1 MRAHGNFFFFVPV
14 FVVLWS
20 CSTAPE
26 RPLEIDNIRSLS
38 ESQLEL
44 ANKELDHG
52 NYSDALEMLDE
63 ARRYA
68 VNADDPSLRIRTNLS
83 RGNAFFYLGRTEEAF
98 SVWAETQSEAEE
110 NNNGE
115 LIAVCRI
122 HMARG
127 RLLAA
132 LVAGEDAASAAL
144 SARDE
149 TAGAMASIKDRM
161 YTAFGW
167 LVIALAE
174 RELKNFQEAE
184 AAVKKALAIHE
195 KGRYLEQTAYDW
207 YLVASIRSTGGMYA
221 AAEAAITEAISFDRR
236 AENSRG
242 LAADW
247 RALGDIRKKAGDLS
261 GAGTA
266 YKRSAEIYRS
276 LGMETEARA
285 AERRMDPS

>member
-1 MRAHGNFFFFVPV
+1 MKMYRNLFFLVSV
-14 FVVLWS
+14 FVLLS
-20 CSTAPE
+20 CSTAPKK
-26 RPLEIDNIRSLS
+26 PLEIDNIRSLA

-52 NYSDALEMLDE
+52 NYNDALEMLAE

-68 VNADDPSLRIRTNLS
+68 VNTDNPSLRMRTNLS
-83 RGNAFFYLGRTEEAF
+83 MGNAYFYLGRTEEAF
-98 SVWAETQSEAEE
+98 AIWEETQNEAEE
-110 NNNGE
+110 DNNRE
-115 LIAVCRI
+115 LSAVCRI
-122 HMARG
+122 HLERG
-127 RLLAA
+127 KLLAVLA
-132 LVAGEDAASAAL
+132 SGEDSAFAARV
-144 SARDE
+144 ARDG

-167 LVIALAE
+167 LVIAVAE

-184 AAVKKALAIHE
+184 AAVKRALSIHE

-207 YLVASIRSTGGMYA
+207 YLIASIRSVGGSYA
-221 AAEAAITEAISFDRR
+221 AAETAINEAIGFDRR

-247 RALGDIRKKAGDLS
+247 RALGDIRKKAANS
-261 GAGTA
+261 PGAETA

-276 LGMETEARA
+276 LGMEAEARA
-285 AERRMDPS
+285 AERRMEL

>member
-1 MRAHGNFFFFVPV
+1 MRAHKNFFFLVPA
-14 FVVLWS
+14 FVVLWN
-20 CSTAPE
+20 CSSAPG
-26 RPLEIDNIRSLS
+26 RPLEVDNVRSLS

-52 NYSDALEMLDE
+52 NYNDALEMLDE

-68 VNADDPSLRIRTNLS
+68 VNTDNPSLRIRTNLS

-98 SVWAETQSEAEE
+98 ALWAETQSEAEKD
-110 NNNGE
+110 NIGE
-115 LIAVCRI
+115 LAAVCRI
-122 HMARG
+122 HIARG

-132 LVAGEDAASAAL
+132 LAAGEDGPSAAL
-144 SARDE
+144 SARNE
-149 TAGAMASIKDRM
+149 TAGAMTLIKDKM

-184 AAVKKALAIHE
+184 AVVKKALAIHE

-207 YLVASIRSTGGMYA
+207 YLIASIRSTGGMYA
-221 AAEAAITEAISFDRR
+221 GAEEAITEAIGFDRR

-247 RALGDIRKKAGDLS
+247 RALGDIRKKAGNSS
-261 GAGTA
+261 GAEEA

-285 AERRMDPS
+285 AERRTDP

>member
-1 MRAHGNFFFFVPV
+1 MKARRNFFFLVPA

-20 CSTAPE
+20 CSSAPR
-26 RPLEIDNIRSLS
+26 RPLEVDNVRSLA

-44 ANKELDHG
+44 ANQELDHG
-52 NYSDALEMLDE
+52 NYGGALEMLDD

-68 VNADDPSLRIRTNLS
+68 VNTDNPSLRIRTNLS

-98 SVWAETQSEAEE
+98 ALWAETRDEAEE
-110 NNNGE
+110 ENNEE
-115 LIAVCRI
+115 LLAVCRMHI
-122 HMARG
+122 ARG

-132 LVAGEDAASAAL
+132 LAAGGDAVSAAL

-149 TAGAMASIKDRM
+149 AAGAMASIKDRM

-174 RELKNFQEAE
+174 RELKNFRESE
-184 AAVKKALAIHE
+184 EAVKKALSIHE
-195 KGRYLEQTAYDW
+195 KSRYLEQTAYDW
-207 YLVASIRSTGGMYA
+207 YLIASIRSTGGMYA
-221 AAEAAITEAISFDRR
+221 AAEEAVTEAIGFDRR

-247 RALGDIRKKAGDLS
+247 RALGDIRKKAGNSS
-261 GAGTA
+261 GAQTA

-276 LGMETEARA
+276 LGMEAEARA
-285 AERRMDPS
+285 AERRMDSP